1 MHLHIEENNKLIS
14 RFYSS
19 SIMELNKSF
28 YKFDTV
34 NRKISA
40 NLYCFEKKISCKELL
55 ELRESLLKS
64 NIKLKNIY
72 SSSRE
77 TVITAKSLKINGI
90 FSEKNFD
97 ECNPRIED
105 QCDNK
110 DVTHVGMVRSGDQ
123 ISSNGNLFIMGDV
136 NPGAQISAKKNIY
149 VWGKLCGVAF
159 AGKNGN
165 DESTISS
172 LYLNALQL
180 RINKTVAIGP
190 KEKPKNN
197 YPEIASLERG
207 KIIIKGLITIFPR
220 SRRAISG

>member
-1 MHLHIEENNKLIS
+1 MHLSIKDENQLI
-14 RFYSS
+14 RCFYSES
-19 SIMELNKSF
+19 LRGLNRTLYEIDSVSK
-28 YKFDTV
+28 
-34 NRKISA
+34 KISA
-40 NLYCFEKKISCKELL
+40 TLYCDEKKISCKEILRLKEILL
-55 ELRESLLKS
+55 RS
-64 NIKLKNIY
+64 NIRLRNIY

-77 TVITAKSLKINGI
+77 SIIAAKSLKINGI
-90 FSEKNFD
+90 FSHENFD
-97 ECNPRIED
+97 NFNPTTNERI
-105 QCDNK
+105 DNK
-110 DVTHVGMVRSGDQ
+110 DLTHFGMVRSGDQ

-165 DESTISS
+165 DDSTISS

-197 YPEIASLERG
+197 YPEIALLEKD
-207 KIIIKGLITIFPR
+207 KIVIKPLLIN
-220 SRRAISG
+220 S